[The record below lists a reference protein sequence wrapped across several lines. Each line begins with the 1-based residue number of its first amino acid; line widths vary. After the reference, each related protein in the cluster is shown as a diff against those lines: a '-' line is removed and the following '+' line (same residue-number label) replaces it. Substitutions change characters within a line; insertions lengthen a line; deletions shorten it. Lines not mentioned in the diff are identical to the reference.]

1 MDEGSLGRE
10 RAKLMNNDCF
20 VVLEYIR
27 SSIEIIMSLKIEDLE
42 KEGGSEKARAK
53 LASTLSASSSSTLH
67 RRETAGN
74 ES

>member
-1 MDEGSLGRE
+1 MDEGSLGKE

-53 LASTLSASSSSTLH
+53 LTSTLSASSSSTLH